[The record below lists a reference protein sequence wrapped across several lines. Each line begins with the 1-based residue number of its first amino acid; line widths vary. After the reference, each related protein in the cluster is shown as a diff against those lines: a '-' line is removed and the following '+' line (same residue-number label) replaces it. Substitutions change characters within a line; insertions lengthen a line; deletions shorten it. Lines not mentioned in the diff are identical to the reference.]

1 MQLIEEYKATQSSDY
16 GNIGG
21 FDES

>member
-1 MQLIEEYKATQSSDY
+1 LIEEYKATQSSDY